1 MRSIVWMRCCA
12 RRSAQAP
19 PRRASPASAT
29 QLELLDN
36 QRSQYEHAIATL
48 VGTPAP
54 SFAIPPAVSTA
65 ALPPIPVGLP
75 SDLLQRRP
83 HVASAERSMGA
94 ANARLGVARAAYY
107 PSVLWARVSAGPTPG
122 GRAKPP

>member
-1 MRSIVWMRCCA
+1 MRSIVWMRCGA

-83 HVASAERSMGA
+83 DVASAERSMCA
-94 ANARLGVARAAYY
+94 ANARLGVARAASS
-107 PSVLWARVSAGPTPG
+107 PRLPFGPGFARPHP
-122 GRAKPP
+122 RC